1 MSEEIKV
8 KTASDEKPAEVAKW
22 PGFDMPSFGSNW
34 FELNPFALMKKFG
47 VGLDHAFHMSMAE
60 NGMWAPTVEVKEAG
74 GKFRVSAELPGVK
87 PNDIKV
93 HVSEDAVT
101 LEGERRHEREESRDG
116 MYHSER
122 SYGRF
127 YRSIPLPKD
136 ANGEKATA
144 SYTNG
149 ILEITIPVPESKT
162 KPREIPVKHAA

>member
-47 VGLDHAFHMSMAE
+47 VGLDHAFHMAMAE

-87 PNDIKV
+87 PNDIK
-93 HVSEDAVT
+93 SP
-101 LEGERRHEREESRDG
+101 RRHKSVAGPRAIAMYLARHLTKDSYPDLGRAFGGKHHTTVISAVEKIELRIKEDPGLRGELHAIES
-116 MYHSER
+116 
-122 SYGRF
+122 
-127 YRSIPLPKD
+127 
-136 ANGEKATA
+136 T
-144 SYTNG
+144 
-149 ILEITIPVPESKT
+149 IT
-162 KPREIPVKHAA
+162 R